1 LPRRIAQPAEGDVL
15 RWPIRRTASRGP
27 GGASVP
33 PDRNGTANRLLPTSR
48 LEAFSDGVFAIAIT
62 LLVLELHVPTGHEAL
77 AQALGHEWAR
87 YLGYL
92 VSFAFIGGVW
102 IAHSNMTRFIKAAD
116 PTLMRL
122 NLTLLLF
129 VSFLPFTT
137 AIVATHLF
145 ATFLPLSH
153 DTVLEPG
160 TPAERVAVVLFGLNL
175 TLAAFMMYRMIRY
188 AARTPGIAA
197 DEVAD
202 EELQAFAGE
211 RRAAA
216 LFQGGGTVLGAFV
229 PVVAIVVYLAVSLV
243 FIIEPLRRIRIRG
256 TAPSGQDGLPEPAG
270 PGGSG
275 P

>member
-1 LPRRIAQPAEGDVL
+1 ML
-15 RWPIRRTASRGP
+15 RWPIRRTADRAP
-27 GGASVP
+27 AGGSAP

-77 AQALGHEWAR
+77 AKALGHEWPR

-116 PTLMRL
+116 PALMRL

-137 AIVATHLF
+137 AVVATHLF
-145 ATFLPLSH
+145 ATVLPLAH

-160 TPAERVAVVLFGLNL
+160 TAAERVAVVLFGLNL
-175 TLAAFMMYRMIRY
+175 TLAAFMVYRVIRY
-188 AARTPGIAA
+188 AARTPDMAA
-197 DEVAD
+197 DDVAE
-202 EELQAFAGE
+202 EELQSFARE

-216 LFQGGGTVLGAFV
+216 LFQGGATVLGAFL
-229 PVVAIVVYLAVSLV
+229 PVVAIVFYLAVSLV
-243 FIIEPLRRIRIRG
+243 FVVEPLRRVRIRG
-256 TAPSGQDGLPEPAG
+256 RAPSGRDELPEPAG
-270 PGGSG
+270 PGSG
-275 P
+275 PVT

>member
-1 LPRRIAQPAEGDVL
+1 MS
-15 RWPIRRTASRGP
+15 WSIRRRL
-27 GGASVP
+27 GGTVV
-33 PDRNGTANRLLPTSR
+33 GTATSAERTGAADRLLPTSR

-77 AQALGHEWAR
+77 AAALGHEWPR

-145 ATFLPLSH
+145 ATVLPLSH

-160 TPAERVAVVLFGLNL
+160 SPAERVAVVLFGVNL
-175 TLAAFMMYRMIRY
+175 SLAAFMVYRVIRY
-188 AARTPGIAA
+188 AARTPGMAA
-197 DEVAD
+197 DDVAD
-202 EELQAFAGE
+202 EELQAFARE

-229 PVVAIVVYLAVSLV
+229 PVVAMVVYLAVSLV
-243 FIIEPLRRIRIRG
+243 FIIEPLRRVRIRG
-256 TAPSGQDGLPEPAG
+256 GAPSGRDELPEPAG
-270 PGGSG
+270 PGSG

>member
-1 LPRRIAQPAEGDVL
+1 MG
-15 RWPIRRTASRGP
+15 WSIRRKL
-27 GGASVP
+27 GGTPAATFSLP
-33 PDRNGTANRLLPTSR
+33 ENTGAQGRLLPTGR

-62 LLVLELHVPTGHEAL
+62 LLVLELHVPGEHQVLATAL
-77 AQALGHEWAR
+77 EHEWPR
-87 YLGYL
+87 YLGYF

-102 IAHSNMTRFIKAAD
+102 IAHSNLTRFIKAAD

-122 NLTLLLF
+122 NLMLLLF

-145 ATFLPLSH
+145 ATVLPLSR
-153 DTVLEPG
+153 DTVLHPG

-175 TLAAFMMYRMIRY
+175 TLAAFMVYRVIRY

-202 EELQAFAGE
+202 EELQGFARE

-216 LFQGGGTVLGAFV
+216 LF
-229 PVVAIVVYLAVSLV
+229 
-243 FIIEPLRRIRIRG
+243 
-256 TAPSGQDGLPEPAG
+256 
-270 PGGSG
+270 
-275 P
+275 

>member
-1 LPRRIAQPAEGDVL
+1 ML
-15 RWPIRRTASRGP
+15 RWPIRRTAGRSP
-27 GGASVP
+27 GGSSAP

-62 LLVLELHVPTGHEAL
+62 LLVLELHVPTSHEAL
-77 AQALGHEWAR
+77 VQALGHEWQR

-145 ATFLPLSH
+145 ATVLPLSH

-202 EELQAFAGE
+202 EELQAFARE

-229 PVVAIVVYLAVSLV
+229 PVVAMVVYLAVSLV
-243 FIIEPLRRIRIRG
+243 FIIEPLRRVRIRG
-256 TAPSGQDGLPEPAG
+256 GAPSGRDELPEPAG
-270 PGGSG
+270 PGSG

>member
-1 LPRRIAQPAEGDVL
+1 M
-15 RWPIRRTASRGP
+15 RWPIRRAARRAQG
-27 GGASVP
+27 
-33 PDRNGTANRLLPTSR
+33 GTAASLGRTGAADRLLPTSR

-62 LLVLELHVPTGHEAL
+62 LLVLELHVPNGHEAL
-77 AQALGHEWAR
+77 VTALGHEWPR

-102 IAHSNMTRFIKAAD
+102 IAHSNMTRFVKAAD

-122 NLTLLLF
+122 NLTLLLL

-145 ATFLPLSH
+145 ATVLPLAH

-175 TLAAFMMYRMIRY
+175 TLAAFMVYRVIRY
-188 AARTPGIAA
+188 AARTPGMAA
-197 DEVAD
+197 DDVAE
-202 EELQAFAGE
+202 EELQAFARE

-216 LFQGGGTVLGAFV
+216 LFQGGATVFGVFL
-229 PVVAIVVYLAVSLV
+229 PVVAIVFYLAVSLV
-243 FIIEPLRRIRIRG
+243 FIVEPLQRLRIRAR
-256 TAPSGQDGLPEPAG
+256 APSGRDELAEPSEPAAG
-270 PGGSG
+270 P
-275 P
+275 

>member
-1 LPRRIAQPAEGDVL
+1 MM
-15 RWPIRRTASRGP
+15 RWPIRRHPGRAHAGTTAASEGT
-27 GGASVP
+27 GGQ
-33 PDRNGTANRLLPTSR
+33 GRLLPTSR

-62 LLVLELHVPTGHEAL
+62 LLVLELHVPTGREAL
-77 AQALGHEWAR
+77 VAALEHEWPR
-87 YLGYL
+87 YLGYF

-116 PTLMRL
+116 PALMRL

-153 DTVLEPG
+153 LTVFHAG

-175 TLAAFMMYRMIRY
+175 TLAALMVYRVIRY

-197 DEVAD
+197 DDVAEV
-202 EELQAFAGE
+202 ELQAFAKE

-216 LFQGGGTVLGAFV
+216 LLQAGATVVGAFL
-229 PVVAIVVYLAVSLV
+229 PVIAVAFYLAVSVV
-243 FIIEPLRRIRIRG
+243 FIVEPLRRVRIRG
-256 TAPSGQDGLPEPAG
+256 RRAPQPR
-270 PGGSG
+270 
-275 P
+275 